1 MSWLSTW
8 KERFEALAGTTER
21 KQLSVAE
28 AGQMGQVNKASS
40 YMLYVIAAITLGLI
54 AWAYFTQ
61 VETLARSQGRV
72 IPSGKVQL
80 IQNLEGGIVSAI
92 HVKPGQ
98 RVREGEL
105 LVSLSETQFD
115 SDLQSR
121 LQQAHSLSARL
132 ARLNAESEGTQPIF
146 DAQLQ
151 RNGREFLDLERNAFE
166 TRAGQLRSQLEMLQA
181 QIDQKAQELQE
192 NRIALVTATK
202 TLELGNEER
211 DILAKLVAK
220 GLEPKLELVR
230 LDRSLADAQGREET
244 ARSAIKRLQAAV
256 SETLARKES
265 AIRQFKSDAR
275 AEANKTTA
283 EYRSLK
289 EVLPGLQDK
298 KGRTEMRSPVSG
310 IVNRVMV
317 NTVGGVV
324 KPGEPIVE
332 VVPLEEQL
340 VLEANVSP
348 SDIGFV
354 KVGQTA
360 RVKLTAY
367 DYSIFGSLQGK
378 VVHVAPDSVTN
389 EKGESFYVARIET
402 LPVLEVRG
410 RRLEVMPGMQAQLD
424 IVTGHRT
431 VWEYLSKPLLAVKE
445 NAFRER

>member
-1 MSWLSTW
+1 MKWLRTL
-8 KERFEALAGTTER
+8 KARFEALSGHAER
-21 KQLSVAE
+21 RTLSVAE

-40 YMLYVIAAITLGLI
+40 YLLYLIAAITLGLI
-54 AWAYFTQ
+54 VWAYFTQ

-98 RVREGEL
+98 RVQDGQL

-121 LQQAHSLSARL
+121 LQQANSLAARL
-132 ARLNAESEGTQPIF
+132 ARLEAESAGKLPVFDTQLLR
-146 DAQLQ
+146 D
-151 RNGREFLDLERNAFE
+151 GKEFVELERHAFD

-181 QIDQKAQELQE
+181 QIDQKTQELQE

-211 DILAKLVAK
+211 EILAKLVAK

-275 AEANKTTA
+275 AEANKTMG

-289 EVLPGLQDK
+289 EVLPSLQDK
-298 KGRTEMRSPVSG
+298 KGRTEMRSHVSG

-332 VVPLEEQL
+332 VVPLDEQL
-340 VLEANVSP
+340 VLEANVLP

-367 DYSIFGSLQGK
+367 DYSIFGSMEGR
-378 VVHVAPDSVTN
+378 VVHIAPDAVTN
-389 EKGESFYVARIET
+389 EKGESFYIARIET
-402 LPVLEVRG
+402 QPVLEVRG
-410 RRLEVMPGMQAQLD
+410 RKLEVMPGMQAQVD

-431 VWEYLSKPLLAVKE
+431 VWEYLSKPLVAVKE